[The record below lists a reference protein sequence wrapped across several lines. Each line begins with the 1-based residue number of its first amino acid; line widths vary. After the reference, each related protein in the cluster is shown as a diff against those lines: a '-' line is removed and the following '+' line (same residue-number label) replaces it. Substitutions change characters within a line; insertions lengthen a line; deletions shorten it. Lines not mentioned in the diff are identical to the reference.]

1 MAVFDFEKESQTG
14 VWFDLAG
21 GGRVKLRTPG
31 FSEWRKIRAAT
42 VRREPFVH
50 MVDGKPVVL
59 TREQIDEDSMI
70 EMQWDESIVSW
81 EGLLDG
87 NGNEIPCTKE
97 MKTAL
102 MTMRSPAFRDFYNE
116 KMKILM
122 DAEEAATE
130 ASEKN

>member
-42 VRREPFVH
+42 VHREPFVH
-50 MVDGKPVVL
+50 MIDGKPVVL
-59 TREQIDEDSMI
+59 NREQIDEDSLL
-70 EMQWDESIVSW
+70 EMQWDESIIEW
-81 EGLLDG
+81 EGIFDG

-102 MTMRSPAFRDFYNE
+102 MTMRSPIFRDFYAE
-116 KMKILM
+116 KMKTLM
-122 DAEEAATE
+122 DAEEAAVE